1 MSTASQENEFVT
13 SAGVLWDDPESGKTW
28 LVSLMGTTIIAA
40 LVIALSVMYFH
51 SEQNVVEEKVIEPQ
65 YLALKD
71 LKTKQQ
77 ALLASS
83 GSYSVEVGGQQV
95 TRQRIPVDQAIAMM
109 AGNPALAVPTGEKPA
124 KAAPGKQAVPATPAT
139 PTAPAKPTVPAKK

>member
-1 MSTASQENEFVT
+1 MSTASHENEFVT

-40 LVIALSVMYFH
+40 LVIALSVVYFH
-51 SEQNVVEEKVIEPQ
+51 AEGKEVAEKVIEPQ

-71 LKTKQQ
+71 MKAKQQ

-83 GSYSVEVGGQQV
+83 GSYTADVGGKPV
-95 TRQRIPVDQAIAMM
+95 QRERISIDEAIKRMS
-109 AGNPALAVPTGEKPA
+109 GNAALAVPTGEKPA
-124 KAAPGKQAVPATPAT
+124 KS
-139 PTAPAKPTVPAKK
+139 APAPAPAPAAKK